1 MDIYQ
6 TLEDLSKKQDKIL
19 ELLNSEQEKSDLNRV
34 YDLTE
39 LGQIL
44 QVSRRT
50 ISTWTKQGILPC
62 TKVSNKIWV
71 TGEQLNSFLEDN
83 SSHTI
88 NVLK

>member
-1 MDIYQ
+1 MDIYR
-6 TLEDLSKKQDKIL
+6 TLEDLSKKQDRIL
-19 ELLNSEQEKSDLNRV
+19 ELLNSKQEKSDLNRV

-50 ISTWTKQGILPC
+50 ISTWTKEGILPC

-71 TGEQLNSFLEDN
+71 TGEQLKNFLDQNIQKTE
-83 SSHTI
+83 I
-88 NVLK
+88 